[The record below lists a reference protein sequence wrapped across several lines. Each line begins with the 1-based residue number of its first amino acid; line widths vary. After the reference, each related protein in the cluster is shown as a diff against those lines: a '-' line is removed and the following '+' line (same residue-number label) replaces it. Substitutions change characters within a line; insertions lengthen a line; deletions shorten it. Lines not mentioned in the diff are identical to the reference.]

1 MAAPIRWIEGLER
14 GRLTIAPC
22 PAFLGTMLEEQVRHW
37 RASGVDVVASLL
49 CPPEIAELSLV
60 KEPELCAAQGIEFL
74 SFPIPDHSVPLST
87 RDTLAFALRL
97 SGLLG
102 KGKSVLIH
110 CRAGIGR
117 SVVIAACVM
126 ALQGVPPRRAFP
138 LIGAARGFLDV
149 PDTEEQ
155 REWVMEFVRCLP
167 PGVVPRR
174 IDDELD

>member
-1 MAAPIRWIEGLER
+1 VNGTAPIRWIEGLER

-22 PAFLGTMLEEQVRHW
+22 PRAFVEEQVQHW

-49 CPPEIAELSLV
+49 CPPELAELRLV

-87 RDTLAFALRL
+87 RDTLVFALRL

-102 KGKSVLIH
+102 KGKSVLVH

-117 SVVIAACVM
+117 SAVIAACVM
-126 ALQGVPPRRAFP
+126 ALQGVPPRKAF
-138 LIGAARGFLDV
+138 LAIGAARGFRDV

-155 REWVMEFVRCLP
+155 RQWVLDFVRRLP
-167 PGVVPRR
+167 PPLQPTPTR
-174 IDDELD
+174 DDLD